1 MYSGNHSPCHPLD
14 TLLDAA
20 HALKDRSEVVFCF
33 IGGGSE
39 QVKVREA
46 RS

>member
-14 TLLDAA
+14 TVLQAA
-20 HALKDRSEVVFCF
+20 LGMRSDPNVAFVF

-39 QVKVREA
+39 FRNMSLAQ
-46 RS
+46 